1 MKQGE
6 KKRPRI
12 HAGVAMIVLLAGLA
26 INPGCKSIDLQGEV
40 SAKFSTDKA
49 EYGQGETIL
58 LQLRL
63 GNEDDDPVT
72 LTFASSQI
80 YDFWVRDSGGSE
92 VWRWS
97 ASRVFAAVITNVAI
111 MPGATVEYTDSWD
124 QLNNH
129 GAAVPAGA
137 YTIHAGIVIA
147 GAPADRP
154 RGHHHPLNHISRD
167 REGRES
173 DVHADKRSVL
183 AEPRNFDFPLR
194 ELIMNGDRRRNGG

>member
-1 MKQGE
+1 
-6 KKRPRI
+6 
-12 HAGVAMIVLLAGLA
+12 MIVLLAGLA
-26 INPGCKSIDLQGEV
+26 INPACKSNDLLGEV

-63 GNEDDDPVT
+63 GNNGEDAIT

-97 ASRVFAAVITNVAI
+97 ASRVFAAVITHVAI
-111 MPGATVEYTDSWD
+111 MPGAMVEYSDSWN
-124 QLNNH
+124 QLNDG
-129 GAAVPAGA
+129 GAAVPPGT

-147 GAPADRP
+147 GAPRIDPVTIIIR
-154 RGHHHPLNHISRD
+154 
-167 REGRES
+167 
-173 DVHADKRSVL
+173 
-183 AEPRNFDFPLR
+183 
-194 ELIMNGDRRRNGG
+194 